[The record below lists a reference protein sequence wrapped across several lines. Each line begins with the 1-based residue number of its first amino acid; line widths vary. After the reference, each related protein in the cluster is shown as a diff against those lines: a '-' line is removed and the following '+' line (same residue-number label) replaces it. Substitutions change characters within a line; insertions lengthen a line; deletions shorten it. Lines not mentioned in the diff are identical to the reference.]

1 MADQPQL
8 EFNNLPTEALFSFF
22 FALDPLTIGKI
33 PPKYFFLVFKNYPRC
48 AREIAIIIEYRDI
61 TSYY

>member
-22 FALDPLTIGKI
+22 FALDPLTIGKARVENNSFI
-33 PPKYFFLVFKNYPRC
+33 LKNRC
-48 AREIAIIIEYRDI
+48 RHAKNEIIII
-61 TSYY
+61 